1 MVSCVFTNVI
11 IVSTARLAFPGQCPI
26 RVIFRASVRSA
37 IGSGDPA
44 RPGRPRAYVIA
55 VQHAE
60 HGTRRRR
67 RRLLRL
73 SQWLLS
79 GLRVSRRPRP
89 GPRGPGPF
97 SPAPPALHRDCLSW
111 WLRESSQLAPR
122 PALPRLR
129 AGGRRF
135 GLAQCSQWQVQVYTS
150 VTGMLGVYK
159 FVTRTTRERKL
170 KHIRH
175 SVHTVTN
182 MTLPVHSENLATAAA
197 GHNRGKPVSP
207 HS

>member
-129 AGGRRF
+129 AGGGVMVRPAAGRIGEWTGLDPSACF
-135 GLAQCSQWQVQVYTS
+135 GVSLFGHEIV
-150 VTGMLGVYK
+150 GYK
-159 FVTRTTRERKL
+159 GHGLVRERVL
-170 KHIRH
+170 HLR
-175 SVHTVTN
+175 
-182 MTLPVHSENLATAAA
+182 
-197 GHNRGKPVSP
+197 
-207 HS
+207 